1 MRPSYLDRKQEQPA
15 SGTPTLKDHVSNEYA
30 NQGEIDERNAALAK
44 VADLEQALASAE
56 GELHRMTAR
65 ADEAIEQMRPTHESL
80 AKVEAEKAEAVTRA
94 DAAEARISAAEDAQ
108 HRAEEVA
115 AEAQAELQTKTEALA
130 EAESQIAELTKPKES
145 TDEAS
150 PKRKKGE

>member
-44 VADLEQALASAE
+44 VADLEQALASAQ

-80 AKVEAEKAEAVTRA
+80 ARFEAENAALETEKAALEA
-94 DAAEARISAAEDAQ
+94 E
-108 HRAEEVA
+108 
-115 AEAQAELQTKTEALA
+115 LA
-130 EAESQIAELTKPKES
+130 EANEQIAELTKPKE
-145 TDEAS
+145 TANAEPPPHEEPTAQ
-150 PKRKKGE
+150 